1 MRGVRLVALG
11 AVLAITLAACF
22 GGSSSRTRTYGVS
35 WRPEPPD
42 AFNAIAH
49 SAFVI
54 PMLEAVARA
63 QTSYIDSP
71 VASGYWIPDPND
83 PLGMIIGLQ
92 AWVREGST
100 RRPTAASWSVTPATG
115 GEFSHQNV
123 AETHFR
129 PTAPGKYEIQ
139 AAIGDAI
146 VTQEVEVYGG
156 FVLDSNSILAHSG
169 GTGFRFDLE
178 DYEADQD
185 EADIYIEADG
195 TVRIPGGFVHRPEQ
209 YLHEVT
215 GPVPMD
221 GARTSFNMDDAQLG
235 IMVLET
241 RTGAQVA
248 IHLGVTASG
257 LVNGRNGYAY
267 VFGHKRL

>member
-1 MRGVRLVALG
+1 MRALRFIALVG
-11 AVLAITLAACF
+11 ILAIVLAAC
-22 GGSSSRTRTYGVS
+22 GGSSSTTKTYGIS
-35 WRPEPPD
+35 WRLADPS
-42 AFNAIAH
+42 AFNSQAKTTFAIP
-49 SAFVI
+49 F
-54 PMLEAVARA
+54 LEQKARA
-63 QTSYIDSP
+63 HNSYTTSAM
-71 VASGYWIPDPND
+71 ASGYWIPDPID
-83 PLGMIIGLQ
+83 PLGMVVGLQ
-92 AWVREGST
+92 AWAQEGSG
-100 RRPTAASWSVTPATG
+100 RRPTTASWSVIPESAG
-115 GEFSHQNV
+115 DLSRQNA
-123 AETHFR
+123 AETYFR
-129 PTAPGKYEIQ
+129 PTVPGKYTIQ